1 MRTAIFATLVI
12 SVLGLSACAPKISPA
27 VAPTPFR
34 LSATI
39 QDIMAAEVDPAADF
53 IWEAVSS
60 ETTAGGTDNKQ
71 PRTNAEWLA
80 VRHQAIVLVEATNL
94 LVMEGRQVAVHG
106 KQLEDAKV
114 PGISSP
120 EEIKEAIDADRSSF
134 VKVVHAL
141 NEAGV
146 NVLAAIDGKNVEAL
160 VTAGDALDH
169 ACENCHLKYWY
180 PNSPRP
186 KD

>member
-1 MRTAIFATLVI
+1 
-12 SVLGLSACAPKISPA
+12 
-27 VAPTPFR
+27 
-34 LSATI
+34 
-39 QDIMAAEVDPAADF
+39 MAAEVDPAADF

-80 VRHQAIVLVEATNL
+80 LRHQAIVLIEATNL
-94 LVMEGRQVAVHG
+94 LVMDGRQVAVHG
-106 KQLEDAKV
+106 KQLEDADV

-120 EEIKEAIDADRSSF
+120 EEIKKAIDVDRPSF
-134 VKVVHAL
+134 VKFVHAL
-141 NEAGV
+141 NDAGV
-146 NVLAAIDGKNVEAL
+146 NVLAAIDDKNVEQL

-169 ACENCHLKYWY
+169 ACESCHLKYWY